1 MATWTE
7 AAPPWTHSA
16 GNAHRAPAADLPVS
30 GSLYFAALLGALV
43 ICVAGGLMAHRPR
56 RRCLQCNERILQS
69 ARRCPHCGYEIER

>member
-1 MATWTE
+1 
-7 AAPPWTHSA
+7 
-16 GNAHRAPAADLPVS
+16 VS

-56 RRCLQCNERILQS
+56 RRCLQCNQRILQS